1 MQSEIDFE
9 KIVGFKSEGVDLNKF
24 DKQSVKIENVEVI
37 QVKSEFTDL
46 DEQGNHYKQWILRV
60 SSIVLET
67 LGENNKKIDFRASEL
82 FNLIQ
87 NDKGELTGFPT
98 GDKSN
103 LGKFLKDLKIDSKDM
118 NLKQLISTIIGKDV
132 LVRAY
137 DKDALVD
144 GKAVERTYLKF
155 RY

>member
-118 NLKQLISTIIGKDV
+118 NLKQLISTIFGKDV